1 MLKHARVPILGFAA
15 FSGTGKT
22 TLLVKLLSL
31 LKQRGYRVGVVKHAH
46 HSFDIDEPGKDSHEA
61 RRAGARQV
69 LVGSR
74 QRWALIAET
83 EGAEEPRLDS
93 LLRHF
98 DQDDLDLILVEGFK
112 TEPLPKIELHRPS
125 LGHPVMYTDDK
136 FIVAIASD
144 APLSVEKNLP
154 VLDLNRPDEIVKF
167 ILEYLFGSA
176 DQAPAANPGSR
187 GDQAANER

>member
-22 TLLVKLLSL
+22 TLLVKLLSS

-46 HSFDIDEPGKDSHEA
+46 HSFNIDEPGKDSHEA

-74 QRWALIAET
+74 ERWALIAET
-83 EGAEEPRLDS
+83 EGADEPRLDK
-93 LLRHF
+93 LLRHL

-112 TEPLPKIELHRPS
+112 SEALPKIELYRPS

-136 FIVAIASD
+136 FIIAIASD
-144 APLSVEKNLP
+144 AALSVERDLP

-167 ILEYLFGSA
+167 ILKYLFGSA
-176 DQAPAANPGSR
+176 DQAPATSPGNHS
-187 GDQAANER
+187 DQAANER

>member
-1 MLKHARVPILGFAA
+1 MLKHAHIPILGFAA

-31 LKQRGYRVGVVKHAH
+31 LKQGGYRVGVVKHAH

-83 EGAEEPRLDS
+83 EDTEEPQLDM
-93 LLRHF
+93 LLRHL

-112 TEPLPKIELHRPS
+112 SAPLPKIELHRPS
-125 LGHPVMYTDDK
+125 LGHPVMYTDDQ
-136 FIVAIASD
+136 FIIAIASD
-144 APLSVEKNLP
+144 APLSVARNLP

-167 ILEYLFGSA
+167 ILGYLFGSA
-176 DQAPAANPGSR
+176 DRAPTASTGKRS
-187 GDQAANER
+187 GQAANES